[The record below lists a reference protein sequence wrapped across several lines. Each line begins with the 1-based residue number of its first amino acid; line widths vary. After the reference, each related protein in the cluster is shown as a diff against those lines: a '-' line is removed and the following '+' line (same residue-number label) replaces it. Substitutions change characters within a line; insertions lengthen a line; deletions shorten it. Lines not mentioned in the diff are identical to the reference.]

1 MRKIILASHGEF
13 SKGLKNSVSMIVG
26 DLAKD
31 IETYSL
37 YPSENP
43 RDYMDEMSK
52 KIQNNPETQYIFLCD
67 IKGGSVHT
75 ALSQLCCYKNV
86 VVFGGTNMNLVLDL
100 LLSVHEPI
108 DETNAMTLLETAR
121 EGLNIVTNHLLQDN
135 EDEEF

>member
-1 MRKIILASHGEF
+1 MRKIILASHGDF

-26 DLAKD
+26 DLANE

-43 RDYMDEMSK
+43 RDYMDK
-52 KIQNNPETQYIFLCD
+52 KSEEIQKNPETQFIFLCD

-86 VVFGGTNMNLVLDL
+86 VVISGTNMNLVLDL
-100 LLSVHEPI
+100 LLSVHEPVNEVNGVNLL
-108 DETNAMTLLETAR
+108 DNAK
-121 EGLNIVTNHLLQDN
+121 EGLTFITSNLLKDE